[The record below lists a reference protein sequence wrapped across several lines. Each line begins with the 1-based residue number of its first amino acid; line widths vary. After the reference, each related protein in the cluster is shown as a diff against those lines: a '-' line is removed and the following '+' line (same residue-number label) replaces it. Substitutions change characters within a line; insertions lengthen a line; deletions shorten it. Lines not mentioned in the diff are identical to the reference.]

1 MHLVS
6 DRARLATSK
15 CDLTKWVNMPPKTGQ
30 RLFDVCGQQAV
41 GRGAGGGGVS
51 THNTRR
57 PDNRRN
63 IIENHKKLTAQKE
76 VLTH

>member
-30 RLFDVCGQQAV
+30 RLFDDCGQGTVV
-41 GRGAGGGGVS
+41 GEGLQRT
-51 THNTRR
+51 THVG
-57 PDNRRN
+57 
-63 IIENHKKLTAQKE
+63 LTIGEISSK
-76 VLTH
+76 TIKN